1 MNYTLISCYNYT
13 VITKIVCITIIIINF
28 ILKPTDI
35 IYADLQEASVRPRQR
50 VDEGMQFAYTD
61 PKTIGIKPVI
71 PPKKRNNQ
79 TAADGNS
86 NKETTEFNRE
96 GNGESVL

>member
-1 MNYTLISCYNYT
+1 MINYNKKC
-13 VITKIVCITIIIINF
+13 

-35 IYADLQEASVRPRQR
+35 VYAEPDLQEASVRPRQR
-50 VDEGMQFAYTD
+50 VDEGMMFTYTD

-86 NKETTEFNRE
+86 NTVTTTDSNRE
-96 GNGESVL
+96 GK